1 MKRSRR
7 PERLTRK
14 TRAMKA
20 IGRYLELKGAEILEE
35 GWAHGEDMADYI
47 AEDGGEGAFV
57 FGRVHENAGAGI
69 PDGRLD
75 RKAFERLAAAYL
87 AEHPELAD
95 CGVRADTVD
104 VLVLSGSRAMVRHH
118 VNALSAC
125 GLDLLP

>member
-1 MKRSRR
+1 MN
-7 PERLTRK
+7 ETK

-20 IGRYLELKGAEILEE
+20 IGRYLELRGCEVLEE

-47 AEDGGEGAFV
+47 AEDGGEVAFV

-69 PDGRLD
+69 PDGLID

-104 VLVLSGSRAMVRHH
+104 VLVLSGSRAMVRHC
-118 VNALSAC
+118 VNAITAC
-125 GLDLLP
+125 GFDLLP